1 MYILAF
7 LTSFEH
13 KCQTIVEN
21 KFKTAIA
28 LFDKANTKDPHTEIS
43 DGTAYPKELLY
54 AMRMT
59 EKLNLFEPNASEA
72 VQLAVRCQHICRW
85 EIPRDAY
92 EMNRKG
98 YLTWRKGLA
107 KFHAKKAA
115 EILKEVGY
123 DDALINKVTFL
134 LQKKQLKRNEETQLL
149 EDVICLVFLDFYF
162 EKFSK
167 KYAEEKLIDI
177 VQKTWAKM
185 SKKGHKAA
193 LQLNFSK
200 ESSALIKKA
209 LA

>member
-1 MYILAF
+1 MG
-7 LTSFEH
+7 
-13 KCQTIVEN
+13 N
-21 KFKTAIA
+21 KFKTAIR
-28 LFDKANTKDPHTEIS
+28 LFDEANTKDPHTETA
-43 DGTAYPKELLY
+43 DGKEYPKELLY
-54 AMRMT
+54 AIRMT
-59 EKLNLFEPNASEA
+59 EKLNQFEPNATEA

-85 EIPRDAY
+85 EITRNSY

-98 YLTWRKGLA
+98 YLTWRKDLA
-107 KFHAKKAA
+107 KFHANKAA

-123 DDALINKVTFL
+123 DNSLIDHVTFL

-149 EDVICLVFLDFYF
+149 EDVICLVFLENYF

-185 SKKGHKAA
+185 SDKGHEAA

-200 ESSALIKKA
+200 ESSDLIQKA